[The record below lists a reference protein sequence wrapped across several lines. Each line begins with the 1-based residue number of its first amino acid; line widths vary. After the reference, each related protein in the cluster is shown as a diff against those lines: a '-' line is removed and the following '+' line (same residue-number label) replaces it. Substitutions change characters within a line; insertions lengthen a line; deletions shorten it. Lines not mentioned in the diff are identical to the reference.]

1 MKQFLFSLLLFCV
14 LSYRVI
20 AGKKIKEKEVQKAGD
35 GHGRD
40 ALFSTTS
47 LDAVHSSEISPYFND
62 KSKVKTQNDT
72 MGWLSK
78 STRKK
83 ARSYAT
89 TFKEASLFPHIAI
102 NNFMTPA
109 AAEALL
115 AEFPS
120 FESGNY
126 MNEYGVPGKKSI
138 QPNLRTISNTYAKLW
153 KYIGS
158 EEFLSYVSKVTGIP
172 DLMMD
177 PSMFGGGTH
186 ENLKGQKLNT
196 HIDFNYSRD
205 KRWHRRVNV
214 LYYLN
219 KDWDCKWGGCVIFEK
234 DPLCFEDH
242 CNPKKEYKVEFNR
255 AVIFATSEKSWHGF
269 KEIKTPDTYKGSRK
283 LISIYL
289 YTRDRPAAETAAE
302 HSTFYIPTTKLQ
314 LTDEKLY
321 FKDLLQQEV
330 SLHQQ
335 IDTQAAEMHK
345 LVLNKMTDLG
355 KLKHGLELLKLD
367 GFFVDGWTNKNA
379 YMDMRVNPGYKVR
392 TLTMDAFWPNVVK
405 SANLELS
412 IFAEQGH
419 KTWKVGGAKVGGVDL
434 AEQGATTS
442 RKLSV
447 SINPE
452 NIEENKSY
460 VLSIHMHSDKILP
473 KSGGDMRELAF
484 IMSRHGL
491 MLR

>member
-158 EEFLSYVSKVTGIP
+158 EEFLSYVSKVTGN
-172 DLMMD
+172 
-177 PSMFGGGTH
+177 SS
-186 ENLKGQKLNT
+186 
-196 HIDFNYSRD
+196 SR
-205 KRWHRRVNV
+205 
-214 LYYLN
+214 
-219 KDWDCKWGGCVIFEK
+219 I
-234 DPLCFEDH
+234 
-242 CNPKKEYKVEFNR
+242 
-255 AVIFATSEKSWHGF
+255 SSS
-269 KEIKTPDTYKGSRK
+269 GSSSR
-283 LISIYL
+283 ISRI
-289 YTRDRPAAETAAE
+289 
-302 HSTFYIPTTKLQ
+302 S
-314 LTDEKLY
+314 
-321 FKDLLQQEV
+321 
-330 SLHQQ
+330 S
-335 IDTQAAEMHK
+335 
-345 LVLNKMTDLG
+345 
-355 KLKHGLELLKLD
+355 
-367 GFFVDGWTNKNA
+367 
-379 YMDMRVNPGYKVR
+379 
-392 TLTMDAFWPNVVK
+392 
-405 SANLELS
+405 SSSSSSSSS
-412 IFAEQGH
+412 I
-419 KTWKVGGAKVGGVDL
+419 
-434 AEQGATTS
+434 S
-442 RKLSV
+442 
-447 SINPE
+447 
-452 NIEENKSY
+452 
-460 VLSIHMHSDKILP
+460 
-473 KSGGDMRELAF
+473 SGGSSS
-484 IMSRHGL
+484 IINNSNNSGNTNSTNSTNSSSSR
-491 MLR
+491 